1 MKKCGYSSKFRG
13 EVLKSAK
20 TAYGKIFN
28 KHLNE
33 NTPLYR
39 NRSEL
44 DEVKSSRQSSAYDWW
59 KKSFNVGK
67 TKKEHTAVLFVP
79 PTPHGGLAKALR
91 KREAELNSQSEMSIR
106 IIEKGGIKMKSILTQ
121 SDPFPS
127 TNCDI
132 LDCPYCQPNDLL
144 EVDPKQSCKS
154 HNIGYSISCNLCD
167 MKYEGES
174 HRRISVRGSEH
185 VKALRKGEKNSPLY
199 KHLVNHHPN
208 GGCKFKLKIT
218 GKFQDAFT
226 RQADESTR
234 IQTIAHLC
242 MNSKSE
248 FNAPPIKRICITDA

>member
-1 MKKCGYSSKFRG
+1 
-13 EVLKSAK
+13 
-20 TAYGKIFN
+20 
-28 KHLNE
+28 
-33 NTPLYR
+33 
-39 NRSEL
+39 
-44 DEVKSSRQSSAYDWW
+44 
-59 KKSFNVGK
+59 
-67 TKKEHTAVLFVP
+67 
-79 PTPHGGLAKALR
+79 
-91 KREAELNSQSEMSIR
+91 
-106 IIEKGGIKMKSILTQ
+106 
-121 SDPFPS
+121 
-127 TNCDI
+127 
-132 LDCPYCQPNDLL
+132 
-144 EVDPKQSCKS
+144 
-154 HNIGYSISCNLCD
+154 

-234 IQTIAHLC
+234 IQTIAHLW